1 MDKKK
6 RKKGSL
12 AQLVQSVCLTSRGS
26 GVRLPQLPPPEREN
40 QSKILKSG
48 DFGIFC
54 LWPGL
59 QNGGIIDGN
68 VGNVG
73 INGKSMMISG
83 GAAGG
88 QHFGAPPGAEFI
100 SCQPAAILCD
110 FHGRRETDVLLPRA
124 DDSWITHLRQKSS
137 CWRLQRESHC
147 RQFFYKGVV
156 FLCLHG
162 RTCLLCRR
170 QLPRSTSHL

>member
-1 MDKKK
+1 MNGKVTADCVRRADEPCPMAMKNGVHRPRKGIYFFTKKYSPK
-6 RKKGSL
+6 NPAHNPYKKNLQRTKYFLPLQSQTKKKGSL

-73 INGKSMMISG
+73 NVGINGKSMMISG
-83 GAAGG
+83 GAPGG
-88 QHFGAPPGAEFI
+88 QHFGAPPGATFI
-100 SCQPAAILCD
+100 
-110 FHGRRETDVLLPRA
+110 
-124 DDSWITHLRQKSS
+124 
-137 CWRLQRESHC
+137 ES
-147 RQFFYKGVV
+147 R
-156 FLCLHG
+156 
-162 RTCLLCRR
+162 
-170 QLPRSTSHL
+170 